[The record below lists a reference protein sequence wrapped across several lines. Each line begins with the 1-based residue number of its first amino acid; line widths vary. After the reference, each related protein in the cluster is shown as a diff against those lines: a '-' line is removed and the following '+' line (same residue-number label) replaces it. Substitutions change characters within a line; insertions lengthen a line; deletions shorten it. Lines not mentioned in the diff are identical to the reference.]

1 MTKLPIGSTGFI
13 SRDVRSGAPT
23 LRRLTKNEMDRNF
36 SPLGMAIKQAMIT
49 SVQAIEHRFDSLPI
63 PVRYR
68 ASGAIDA
75 WTSMRRL
82 AGRDGA
88 TFSAALADPCGGVMG
103 LGRNLS
109 DLIRH
114 CLGDPPPD
122 ESDYEFANIYTRS
135 AISQAFWLRGG
146 ALYEPTLAL
155 HRLLEAS
162 DISSDVPLSLLS
174 LPAPAICIVP
184 EPALRDRNDGFEAVV
199 IFEHLSPVSPDE
211 YARHFTICV
220 WPHENLPQP
229 LLEVQTLT
237 LFAGDTSQT
246 IDDVIDQLS
255 LRHGLED
262 EASTLWRRVL
272 DYVVK
277 VLLYL
282 SLDVAPVV
290 HERSYS
296 TAPRNFPALGKRR
309 RLERLQEI
317 EALYD
322 RYIVGPAMLPAQS
335 DTSASDEG
343 LDHEVR
349 AHWRRGH
356 FRMQAHGPAAAQRK
370 LIFIMPVLVRADRL
384 SLDAAP

>member
-1 MTKLPIGSTGFI
+1 MTKLKLPIGSIGLI
-13 SRDVRSGAPT
+13 SRDVRPGMPM

-36 SPLGMAIKQAMIT
+36 SPIGMAIKHAMIT
-49 SVQAIEHRFDSLPI
+49 SVQTNEHRFDSLPI

-82 AGRDGA
+82 AGPGGA
-88 TFSAALADPCGGVMG
+88 KLSAALADPSGDVMH
-103 LGRNLS
+103 LQRNLR
-109 DLIRH
+109 DLIRS

-122 ESDYEFANIYTRS
+122 ESDYEFADIYTRS
-135 AISQAFWLRGG
+135 VISQAFWLRGG
-146 ALYEPTLAL
+146 ALYEPTSAL
-155 HRLLEAS
+155 HRLLEES
-162 DISSDVPLSLLS
+162 DIAS
-174 LPAPAICIVP
+174 APAICIVP
-184 EPALRDRNDGFEAVV
+184 EPALRDRHDGFEAVV
-199 IFEHLSPVSPDE
+199 IFEHRSLDSPDE

-220 WPHENLPQP
+220 WPHEDLPHP
-229 LLEVQTLT
+229 LLHVESLT
-237 LFAGDTSQT
+237 LFAGDKSRT
-246 IDDVIDQLS
+246 IDNVIDQLS
-255 LRHGLED
+255 AQHGLQG
-262 EASTLWRRVL
+262 EALTFWRRVL
-272 DYVVK
+272 DYVAK

-322 RYIVGPAMLPAQS
+322 RYIVGPAMLPAQPE
-335 DTSASDEG
+335 TNASGEG
-343 LDHEVR
+343 LDREVR

-370 LIFIMPVLVRADRL
+370 LIFVMPVLVRADRL
-384 SLDAAP
+384 GADAAL